1 MVSLVWEEYYWLLNN
16 QYNIIYKS
24 NSHGNAWAFLMG
36 PSGDKTEK
44 VEKDYCN
51 AQKITMERF
60 ICAETTEW
68 GLNPQPPSV
77 LLPLC
82 AHWGP
87 KSPKQACKQ
96 IYQTHDKLYIL
107 LCKSAYLLSQ
117 RWNSLTRRLAR
128 GPALWKRIHH
138 LKTLQTWNTWIG
150 ALALNE
156 ANESYIS
163 SHTWSFF
170 FLWAKC
176 IPSRLIM
183 QGKTKQPKFQNT
195 PSINHLSCTSN

>member
-51 AQKITMERF
+51 AQKNNYGKVYLCRNNRVRTKSIASLCSLAAVCTLGSKVP
-60 ICAETTEW
+60 ET
-68 GLNPQPPSV
+68 S
-77 LLPLC
+77 
-82 AHWGP
+82 
-87 KSPKQACKQ
+87 QACKQ

-128 GPALWKRIHH
+128 GPVLWKRIHH

-170 FLWAKC
+170 VFFCEPNVFPLD
-176 IPSRLIM
+176 L
-183 QGKTKQPKFQNT
+183 
-195 PSINHLSCTSN
+195 